1 MLTSTPQKVLYSRL
15 YRSLKSLVYNVWN
28 IDSLEEQESLVFVFL
43 IAMYMWSRALYVCIL
58 SCCTIC
64 FTRDWTCIKMR
75 SPVKTFCISI
85 SLPLVSNP
93 LLHNI
98 VAGLCP
104 RNNVS
109 LWAGKL
115 IFGNRF
121 QIEVHLETS
130 LWLRMFKLNTEL
142 VFIVNTVVWD
152 ILFSNSYKYLKI
164 SYHHYEM

>member
-1 MLTSTPQKVLYSRL
+1 MWVLSLFFWSLYICGVEHSMYIYSHTG
-15 YRSLKSLVYNVWN
+15 
-28 IDSLEEQESLVFVFL
+28 
-43 IAMYMWSRALYVCIL
+43 
-58 SCCTIC
+58 TIY
-64 FTRDWTCIKMR
+64 FIRDWTCIKMR

-121 QIEVHLETS
+121 QIEVHLEMS
-130 LWLRMFKLNTEL
+130 LWLRMFKSNAEL
-142 VFIVNTVVWD
+142 VFLVNMVVWD
-152 ILFSNSYKYLKI
+152 ILFSNYYEYLKL
-164 SYHHYEM
+164 SYHHLL